1 MQIMHAPRPRTQ
13 LLEVTVTEIALRNML
28 HREYHGDSRDEQYHN
43 GPVHQF
49 LFGSGGTDTALQ
61 IFDCPDTRDKSVT
74 IGIDR
79 IDHIPLYRKQRNPK
93 IHSGQISYNRTMDG
107 GVSAG
112 WNIRLVLSKMQF
124 ESFLKL
130 FLMGSISRLSI
141 SVAFNGIHS
150 RFQMPE
156 NAFVETDQSGES
168 DSLLI
173 MPSTDW
179 PDRTQVDCGLSRF
192 VFDTHP
198 VFLTNRA

>member
-1 MQIMHAPRPRTQ
+1 
-13 LLEVTVTEIALRNML
+13 ML
-28 HREYHGDSRDEQYHN
+28 HREYHGDCRDEQYHN

-49 LFGSGGTDTALQ
+49 LFGSGTADTALQ
-61 IFDCPDTRDKSVT
+61 IFDYPDTRDKSLT
-74 IGIDR
+74 IAIDR
-79 IDHIPLYRKQRNPK
+79 IDHIPLYRKRRNPR
-93 IHSGQISYNRTMDG
+93 IPSGQISYTRSRDN
-107 GVSAG
+107 GVSVG
-112 WNIRLVLSKMQF
+112 WKIRLMLSKTQF

-179 PDRTQVDCGLSRF
+179 PDRSEIDCRLSGF
-192 VFDTHP
+192 VFDTHAAL
-198 VFLTNRA
+198 LTKRE